1 MIKQIPRWIQ
11 LIVIFGGLLLLSD
24 HILEALIVLILMY
37 DIGFEIPA
45 IDSLI
50 EFNNTVRR
58 WVYRKL
64 RQRRKKRVNK

>member
-1 MIKQIPRWIQ
+1 MIKLIPRWIQ
-11 LIVIFGGLLLLSD
+11 LIIIFGGLLLLKD

-64 RQRRKKRVNK
+64 RKRKKKHAK